1 MSPAGDPVGT
11 GLVASLARPGANI
24 TGLSSYA
31 ADLGGKRLE
40 TIRAILP
47 HLNRIAVLAHA
58 TDPFAGPFLEQMR
71 AAAKPIGLKVVP
83 FMVRNASELDGA
95 FRKIT
100 GARLRAVV
108 VQPILATREAGA
120 LGLHHHIVTMSE
132 VRSFAEAG
140 GLITYGASYPDIYR
154 KAAVYVDKILKVAS
168 PADLPV
174 EEPSKFELVINL
186 KTAKAL
192 NLTIPPLLLQR
203 ADTVIE

>member
-47 HLNRIAVLAHA
+47 HLNPIAVLARA

-140 GLITYGASYPDIYR
+140 AHHLWGKLPGHISEGCSLCRQNLESREPGRSPRRGTI
-154 KAAVYVDKILKVAS
+154 KVRIGHQPKDS
-168 PADLPV
+168 EGV
-174 EEPSKFELVINL
+174 
-186 KTAKAL
+186 
-192 NLTIPPLLLQR
+192 
-203 ADTVIE
+203 